1 MVNKRCSLG
10 RPTYTVFQKLFVI
23 TSRKLLNETGYT
35 QPAYDVIK
43 FQHHKTVLYTTFT
56 TTTLKL
62 KYTSRYTLKSYFQ
75 QFLYHQK
82 FWDNANNKMRKYR
95 LQQLFEMLFLSLD
108 TGRSRF
114 LHVNDGLFK
123 VSRQWLL
130 QFSHVAYSILVY
142 TLLHGAVVAMETA
155 QVSLNPHHT
164 FQTQST
170 RN

>member
-43 FQHHKTVLYTTFT
+43 FQHHKSVLYTTFT

-62 KYTSRYTLKSYFQ
+62 KCTSRYTLKSYFQ
-75 QFLYHQK
+75 QLLYHQK
-82 FWDNANNKMRKYR
+82 FSDNANNKMRKYR

-108 TGRSRF
+108 TGPESFSPCQRRSVQSQSPVAASVQPRCVF
-114 LHVNDGLFK
+114 N
-123 VSRQWLL
+123 SRIHAPAWCCCC
-130 QFSHVAYSILVY
+130 
-142 TLLHGAVVAMETA
+142 HGNRAGFT
-155 QVSLNPHHT
+155 
-164 FQTQST
+164 
-170 RN
+170 